1 VTAYPHRCRL
11 HRVIFKDGREL
22 RVIHRDDDMQKSF
35 MDAAQAA
42 VNNHSKMLGF
52 AIVTLGAG
60 NTHGCHYDFNSP
72 LHPRSMPE
80 IVRSVLQMT
89 IDRNTTK

>member
-1 VTAYPHRCRL
+1 MSYPHRCRL

-22 RVIHRDDDMQKSF
+22 RVIHRGEDMQQSF
-35 MDAAQAA
+35 MNAAQSALD
-42 VNNHSKMLGF
+42 HHQDMLGY
-52 AIVTLGAG
+52 AILTFGAG
-60 NTHGCHYDFNSP
+60 HTHGCYYDFNAP